1 MRKGASHMLF
11 RWGATNGDARFQTG
25 CCNHNRAC
33 RRGGARH
40 IPPPGMQ
47 IGVLTRIDRCRY
59 FLDSSLHFFLWLYNR
74 ILARKTHC
82 VAPGRNLACVSQKAH
97 RLFQN
102 LPFLTLLETQQKY
115 LSRRNSTSLC
125 IQKPTVA
132 ACVRLIFCA
141 PRTLLRFGCRRR
153 TNALNFTVG

>member
-1 MRKGASHMLF
+1 MLF

-102 LPFLTLLETQQKY
+102 LPFLT
-115 LSRRNSTSLC
+115 
-125 IQKPTVA
+125 
-132 ACVRLIFCA
+132 
-141 PRTLLRFGCRRR
+141 
-153 TNALNFTVG
+153 